1 MFDVVDLKFKNILD
15 IELVSMADP
24 IVCLIGPSGCG
35 KSTLLRML
43 NKMEQPDSGA
53 VYYNKTDVSVI
64 SAVELRREVT
74 MLPQAPVIYEGT
86 VRDNL
91 LAGLRFQHREQPD
104 DSKLQEVLDR
114 MYLKLKLDDD
124 TARLSGGEKQR
135 ISLGRVILL
144 DSPVY
149 LLDEPS
155 AALDPANEKRIMDS
169 IVNWIRENNKQLIM
183 VTHAVELAEEYAQQL
198 ISMDGGKIV

>member
-1 MFDVVDLKFKNILD
+1 M
-15 IELVSMADP
+15 
-24 IVCLIGPSGCG
+24 
-35 KSTLLRML
+35 
-43 NKMEQPDSGA
+43 
-53 VYYNKTDVSVI
+53 
-64 SAVELRREVT
+64 
-74 MLPQAPVIYEGT
+74 
-86 VRDNL
+86 
-91 LAGLRFQHREQPD
+91 H
-104 DSKLQEVLDR
+104 
-114 MYLKLKLDDD
+114 LKLKLDDD

-198 ISMDGGKIV
+198 ISMDGGRIV

>member
-1 MFDVVDLKFKNILD
+1 MFEVVDLKFKNILD
-15 IELVSMADP
+15 IDRVEMVDQ

-53 VYYNKTDVSVI
+53 VYYNKVDISVI
-64 SAVELRREVT
+64 AAVELRREIT

-91 LAGLRFQHREQPD
+91 LAGLKFQHRELPD
-104 DSKLQEVLDR
+104 DSRLEEILDR
-114 MYLKLKLDDD
+114 MQLRLKLDDD
-124 TARLSGGEKQR
+124 TAKLSGGEKQR

-198 ISMDGGKIV
+198 ISMDGGRIV